1 MTSVATTL
9 AAISKDYQDL
19 LYKNLSD
26 DDEEEEIKESR
37 EILKGNGLKRATH
50 LSDEDDEESDD
61 IEDFLNNVMKGGNSA
76 EKGNDKKKKMS
87 KTIKE
92 SQEKALPEEKAID
105 NVVKDVLDIV
115 EKNEKLNE
123 IGGAGADFI
132 PLD

>member
-1 MTSVATTL
+1 
-9 AAISKDYQDL
+9 
-19 LYKNLSD
+19 
-26 DDEEEEIKESR
+26 
-37 EILKGNGLKRATH
+37 
-50 LSDEDDEESDD
+50 
-61 IEDFLNNVMKGGNSA
+61 
-76 EKGNDKKKKMS
+76 MS

-92 SQEKALPEEKAID
+92 SQEKALPEEKAND

>member
-76 EKGNDKKKKMS
+76 EKGNDKKKK
-87 KTIKE
+87 
-92 SQEKALPEEKAID
+92 
-105 NVVKDVLDIV
+105 
-115 EKNEKLNE
+115 
-123 IGGAGADFI
+123 
-132 PLD
+132 